1 LNGGLSLLT
10 KRIERRTKMA
20 KLMQKSV
27 ILTVVFGLLLAAAA
41 APSAMAQ
48 DRCRRRGYT
57 STRYYNDNYRDN
69 YRRDRSRRDYYNDY
83 YDRQDTKGK
92 AVGRTAAGAGIGAV
106 AGALLGGGKGAAV
119 GAILGGAGGYI
130 YHQQKVN
137 NQNDRF
143 RRR

>member
-1 LNGGLSLLT
+1 
-10 KRIERRTKMA
+10 MA

-41 APSAMAQ
+41 PSAMAQ

-57 STRYYNDNYRDN
+57 SSRYYNDNYR
-69 YRRDRSRRDYYNDY
+69 RDYNRRDYYNDY

-137 NQNDRF
+137 NQNE
-143 RRR
+143 RRRRRW

>member
-10 KRIERRTKMA
+10 IRIERRTKMA

-48 DRCRRRGYT
+48 DRCRRRGFT
-57 STRYYNDNYRDN
+57 SSRYYNND
-69 YRRDRSRRDYYNDY
+69 YRRDRYRYD
-83 YDRQDTKGK
+83 YDRQNTTGK

-106 AGALLGGGKGAAV
+106 AGALLGGGKGAAI
-119 GAILGGAGGYI
+119 GAAIGGAGGYI

-137 NQNDRF
+137 NQRDRWY

>member
-1 LNGGLSLLT
+1 MT
-10 KRIERRTKMA
+10 KI
-20 KLMQKSV
+20 MQKSV
-27 ILTVVFGLLLAAAA
+27 ILTVVFGLLLAAA

-57 STRYYNDNYRDN
+57 SSRYYNDNYR
-69 YRRDRSRRDYYNDY
+69 RDYDRRDYYRD
-83 YDRQDTKGK
+83 YDRQNTTGK

-119 GAILGGAGGYI
+119 GAVLGGAGGYI

-137 NQNDRF
+137 NQRDRWY
-143 RRR
+143 RR